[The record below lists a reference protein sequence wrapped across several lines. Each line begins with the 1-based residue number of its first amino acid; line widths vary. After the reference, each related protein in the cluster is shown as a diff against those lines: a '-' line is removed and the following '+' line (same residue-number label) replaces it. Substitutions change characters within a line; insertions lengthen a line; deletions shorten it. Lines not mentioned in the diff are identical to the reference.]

1 MHRGYVEHTGQKFR
15 NELEA
20 VGAIKIEIGW
30 EVLCGDPATE
40 ITNYAREQNADRIIM
55 SSHGRSGVRR
65 LILGSVADKIARES
79 PVPVVI
85 IRAFGEEAER
95 SDLPDRKI
103 LIILDGSITAEQVLP
118 YATQHAEMSGRA
130 VVLLRVCEPPDVDS
144 PFIYHLLH
152 RNYPPTTPL
161 KWEDYVEQQLAK
173 CEKDTNQYLAGVQ
186 KRFEEQGIEAQ
197 PEVLVGKPAE
207 QIVDYVSKNPFNL
220 IAMTTHGRS
229 GLTRWAF
236 GSVADKVLHATS
248 SPILLVRSH

>member
-1 MHRGYVEHTGQKFR
+1 M
-15 NELEA
+15 
-20 VGAIKIEIGW
+20 
-30 EVLCGDPATE
+30 
-40 ITNYAREQNADRIIM
+40 
-55 SSHGRSGVRR
+55 
-65 LILGSVADKIARES
+65 
-79 PVPVVI
+79 
-85 IRAFGEEAER
+85 
-95 SDLPDRKI
+95 
-103 LIILDGSITAEQVLP
+103 
-118 YATQHAEMSGRA
+118 
-130 VVLLRVCEPPDVDS
+130 
-144 PFIYHLLH
+144 
-152 RNYPPTTPL
+152 